1 MIVFNTFL
9 KVLNKCKIPIILYTV
24 ILIFFGGFSLK
35 SRDTSTNFIAQKP
48 DVFIVNKDK
57 NQALSDNLIKYLEK
71 NCNIKSIDNN
81 KDALNDA
88 LFYRDLNYIIYIPK
102 NYSNNLIKGKDP
114 EIKIKSTGD
123 YNASY
128 TEFLLNR
135 YIKSVKT
142 YSKYYDNEQDII
154 EKVNNIIDNNSK
166 IEISTKLDTE
176 NLSNAATFYNFANY
190 SFMAGCIYVICL
202 ILSSFK
208 EENITKRTIISAMN
222 YKKHF
227 SLLMISNA
235 LFVCVLWAF
244 YVLLSFII
252 IKDIMFTMHGMIYI
266 LNSFV
271 FAFCCLTIAFLI
283 NNIIINKNA
292 INGII
297 NVIALGS
304 SFLCGA
310 FVPVEFLPDIVLK
323 AAHILPSF
331 WYINTNNA
339 LVTLNTINMNT
350 LKPIIF
356 NMIILIGF
364 SIVFIALS
372 MLLSRKN
379 RKIG

>member
-1 MIVFNTFL
+1 
-9 KVLNKCKIPIILYTV
+9 V

-35 SRDTSTNFIAQKP
+35 SGDTSTNFIAQKP
-48 DVFIVNKDK
+48 DVFIQNQDK
-57 NQALSDNLIKYLEK
+57 NGALSENLVKYLEK
-71 NCNIKSIDNN
+71 NCIIKSISDN

-88 LFYRDLNYIIYIPK
+88 LFYRNLNYIIYIPK
-102 NYSNNLIKGKDP
+102 NYSKNLLNGKDP

-135 YIKSVKT
+135 YIKVTKT
-142 YSKYYDNEQDII
+142 YSKYYDDEQDII
-154 EKVNNIIDNNSK
+154 NKVNEVLSNDSK
-166 IEISTKLDTE
+166 VKISTKLDTE

-208 EENITKRTIISAMN
+208 EENITKRTIISSMN

-227 SLLMISNA
+227 ALLMISNA
-235 LFVCVLWAF
+235 LFVIVLWAF
-244 YVLLSFII
+244 YVLLSFIL
-252 IKDIMFTMHGMIYI
+252 IKDIMFTIHGMIYI

-271 FAFCCLTIAFLI
+271 FAACCLSIAFLI
-283 NNIIINKNA
+283 SNIIINKNA

-323 AAHILPSF
+323 AAHILS
-331 WYINTNNA
+331 YSQ
-339 LVTLNTINMNT
+339 
-350 LKPIIF
+350 K
-356 NMIILIGF
+356 
-364 SIVFIALS
+364 SI
-372 MLLSRKN
+372 
-379 RKIG
+379 

>member
-1 MIVFNTFL
+1 M
-9 KVLNKCKIPIILYTV
+9 
-24 ILIFFGGFSLK
+24 
-35 SRDTSTNFIAQKP
+35 
-48 DVFIVNKDK
+48 
-57 NQALSDNLIKYLEK
+57 
-71 NCNIKSIDNN
+71 
-81 KDALNDA
+81 
-88 LFYRDLNYIIYIPK
+88 
-102 NYSNNLIKGKDP
+102 
-114 EIKIKSTGD
+114 
-123 YNASY
+123 SY
-128 TEFLLNR
+128 
-135 YIKSVKT
+135 Y
-142 YSKYYDNEQDII
+142 
-154 EKVNNIIDNNSK
+154 NNIIDNNSK

-176 NLSNAATFYNFANY
+176 NLSNASTFYNFANY

-235 LFVCVLWAF
+235 LFVFVLWAF

-271 FAFCCLTIAFLI
+271 FAFCCLAIAFLI
-283 NNIIINKNA
+283 SNIIINKNA

-323 AAHILPSF
+323 AAHILPSY